1 MAEARFVAEEEEE
14 GKDMILDPTSSEGG
28 NKERGETATAA
39 FSFPLTAPRGESP
52 SCNTTTIL
60 RLRVS
65 LCSKRSKKIR
75 PPLREIFEEESGPP
89 KTRIVVA
96 KGKGGLFI

>member
-1 MAEARFVAEEEEE
+1 MNSGGILAEARFVAEEE

-52 SCNTTTIL
+52 SCNTTRIL
-60 RLRVS
+60 GRSQSAAARVN
-65 LCSKRSKKIR
+65 R
-75 PPLREIFEEESGPP
+75 
-89 KTRIVVA
+89 
-96 KGKGGLFI
+96 